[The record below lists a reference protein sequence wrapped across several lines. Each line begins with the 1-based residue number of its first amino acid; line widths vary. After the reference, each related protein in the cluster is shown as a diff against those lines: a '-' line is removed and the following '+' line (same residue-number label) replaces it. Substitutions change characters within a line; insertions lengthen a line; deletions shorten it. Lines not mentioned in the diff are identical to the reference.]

1 MTSTAD
7 SFHVSPHV
15 RSAADG
21 DSLVLLDL
29 RTGKYLAFSATAAA
43 IWRELESGRAPAEIA
58 ARIADRFGVPA
69 ERAAADVEALLGQ
82 LAGAGLVTAGPV
94 AGPCGEDDEP
104 AASSGELAGRGR
116 ALAEELFSIPEDRR
130 RRAGRA
136 LDVGR
141 ALTALLVV
149 DLLMRRR
156 GLARVRELI
165 ASHAPGAPGRPADAA
180 AALDVWAT
188 VRAVERAAALYFK
201 KVWCLQASAACA
213 WLLRR
218 RDVEAEL
225 VLGVRSAPFYAHAWV
240 EIGGRPVNE
249 TNHGLLAALTVIDR
263 W

>member
-1 MTSTAD
+1 MID
-7 SFHVSPHV
+7 SVHVSPHV

-29 RTGKYLAFSATAAA
+29 RTGKYLALSATAAA
-43 IWRELESGRAPAEIA
+43 VWSQLEGGRAPAEIA
-58 ARIADRFGVPA
+58 ARIAGRFGVPV

-82 LAGAGLVTAGPV
+82 LAGAGLVTAGP
-94 AGPCGEDDEP
+94 AAIPGGESDEP
-104 AASSGELAGRGR
+104 GTAAGELADRGR
-116 ALAEELFSIPEDRR
+116 ALAAELFSVPEDRR

-136 LDVGR
+136 LDLGR
-141 ALTALLVV
+141 ALAALLVV

-156 GLARVRELI
+156 GLARLRELI
-165 ASHAPGAPGRPADAA
+165 ASRAPGASAKPADAA
-180 AALDVWAT
+180 SALDVWAT

-201 KVWCLQASAACA
+201 KVWCLQASVACT